1 MGKFIE
7 HLKKIKIMFDDFRN
21 YKDFKKF
28 WSKLDKSK
36 INNEELIFFI
46 DNYVKSESYNFTSRF
61 WSTRNVKH
69 LSLLLNS
76 EKDDELDYEISS
88 DYFTW
93 LESSNSRIKTLIDNL
108 NDQVFDE
115 KFTLAKKQKFITH
128 HKSLQHNVILMLLYK
143 HLKLNDK
150 KNYFDIL
157 KNKKSFTENNPF
169 IEIENN
175 KVSQDL
181 VNSIIELYEIEK
193 NLNIFKKDIKMS
205 FFEVGAGNGR
215 MADAITNIYN
225 NSNYV
230 ICDIPIASY
239 ICYKRFKKNYPNK
252 KVVCVYNLNTTE
264 EIMNSIK
271 VNDIIFILPH
281 QIELIEEKYF
291 DIVIALDCIHEMN
304 KKTVKF
310 YMKNIDKIS
319 KFFFMKVWE
328 NTDVPYE
335 FNRNLN
341 IHDNSYEFLSKWK
354 LIKKEKSIFP
364 SSFYNITFD
373 LD

>member
-7 HLKKIKIMFDDFRN
+7 HLKKIKIKFNDFRN

-193 NLNIFKKDIKMS
+193 KFKN
-205 FFEVGAGNGR
+205 F
-215 MADAITNIYN
+215 
-225 NSNYV
+225 
-230 ICDIPIASY
+230 
-239 ICYKRFKKNYPNK
+239 
-252 KVVCVYNLNTTE
+252 
-264 EIMNSIK
+264 
-271 VNDIIFILPH
+271 
-281 QIELIEEKYF
+281 
-291 DIVIALDCIHEMN
+291 
-304 KKTVKF
+304 
-310 YMKNIDKIS
+310 
-319 KFFFMKVWE
+319 
-328 NTDVPYE
+328 
-335 FNRNLN
+335 
-341 IHDNSYEFLSKWK
+341 
-354 LIKKEKSIFP
+354 
-364 SSFYNITFD
+364 
-373 LD
+373 

>member
-7 HLKKIKIMFDDFRN
+7 HLKKIKIKFNDFRN

-128 HKSLQHNVILMLLYK
+128 HKSLQHNVILML
-143 HLKLNDK
+143 
-150 KNYFDIL
+150 F
-157 KNKKSFTENNPF
+157 
-169 IEIENN
+169 
-175 KVSQDL
+175 
-181 VNSIIELYEIEK
+181 NSIRI
-193 NLNIFKKDIKMS
+193 
-205 FFEVGAGNGR
+205 
-215 MADAITNIYN
+215 
-225 NSNYV
+225 
-230 ICDIPIASY
+230 
-239 ICYKRFKKNYPNK
+239 
-252 KVVCVYNLNTTE
+252 
-264 EIMNSIK
+264 
-271 VNDIIFILPH
+271 
-281 QIELIEEKYF
+281 
-291 DIVIALDCIHEMN
+291 
-304 KKTVKF
+304 
-310 YMKNIDKIS
+310 
-319 KFFFMKVWE
+319 
-328 NTDVPYE
+328 
-335 FNRNLN
+335 
-341 IHDNSYEFLSKWK
+341 
-354 LIKKEKSIFP
+354 
-364 SSFYNITFD
+364 
-373 LD
+373 